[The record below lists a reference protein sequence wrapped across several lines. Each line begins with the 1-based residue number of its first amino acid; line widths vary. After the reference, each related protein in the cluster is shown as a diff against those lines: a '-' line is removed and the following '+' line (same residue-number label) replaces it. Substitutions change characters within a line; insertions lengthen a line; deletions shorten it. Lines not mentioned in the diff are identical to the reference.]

1 MADLLD
7 AAEDDAGAEVPAA
20 AGSEA
25 FKPHGG
31 QQHRV
36 EGRGDGRRA
45 SRVSTPAYARG
56 RRGGLDGEEDRTF
69 FVVRKRPEGA
79 AVKYWLISRYAA
91 TRVGAS
97 HPQAPRHE
105 DTYLGY
111 LDADAH
117 PHAAWC
123 SS

>member
-45 SRVSTPAYARG
+45 SRGQVSQPRPAREQVA
-56 RRGGLDGEEDRTF
+56 EEDLT
-69 FVVRKRPEGA
+69 EEA
-79 AVKYWLISRYAA
+79 APSLSS
-91 TRVGAS
+91 AS
-97 HPQAPRHE
+97 APR
-105 DTYLGY
+105 G
-111 LDADAH
+111 
-117 PHAAWC
+117 PP
-123 SS
+123 